1 MEWYRKT
8 SWTENDEN
16 DFFEKLKRAREYSR
30 AQYLRIQAVTLISTE
45 NPNLLSVAE
54 DLLNKMLS
62 EFPNERGQQSPAL
75 NSLGDIYKIRGN
87 YDKAIEYYKKSL
99 KFEEDFPN
107 TITNSYLDF
116 SELIVKMQKT
126 DEYDYAEKLLENE
139 IPESLFPV
147 TKYKGFT
154 ILAIINYHKGNYDK
168 AKIYENLAEENAKF
182 TINKKSKVI
191 FNFIVYAV
199 FWIDFLLTEKVFA
212 KGGLNWTKSS
222 ISTELS
228 KLLFQ
233 IVKLQK
239 NTI

>member
-8 SWTENDEN
+8 SWSENDKNE
-16 DFFEKLKRAREYSR
+16 FFEKLKRARDYNK
-30 AQYLRIQAVTLISTE
+30 AQYLLIQAGTLVSTK
-45 NPNLLSVAE
+45 NPNLLDVAE

-87 YDKAIEYYKKSL
+87 YDKAIECYKKSL

-154 ILAIINYHKGNYDK
+154 ILAIINYHKGNSDK
-168 AKIYENLAEENAKF
+168 AKIYENLAEENANAK
-182 TINKKSKVI
+182 TTNLRYHKYLGLVKKRDS
-191 FNFIVYAV
+191 
-199 FWIDFLLTEKVFA
+199 WLD
-212 KGGLNWTKSS
+212 
-222 ISTELS
+222 
-228 KLLFQ
+228 KL
-233 IVKLQK
+233 IKK
-239 NTI
+239 K